1 MCFLIL
7 EINANKPLFP
17 LAHTIC
23 KKNVE
28 TKVETHFPP
37 PFFPFV
43 DEFNRERKEK
53 ENGF

>member
-1 MCFLIL
+1 MQTNIDSHW
-7 EINANKPLFP
+7 P
-17 LAHTIC
+17 TGSV
-23 KKNVE
+23 KKMYE
-28 TKVETHFPP
+28 PKVETHFPP